1 MKNLMVLR
9 LRSNEL
15 EGEISQKMCQLSS
28 LIMLDLANNSLS
40 GTIPTCLDHIQA
52 KAVEVDKS
60 SNPLKFEYGYD
71 LGNDN
76 YRDSLIFVPKGNEL
90 EYKENLFLVRMIDL
104 SCNKLSGPIP
114 TEVSSLP
121 ALRFLNLSRNHLSGE
136 IPKNMGGMKLPES
149 LDLSVNHIFGE
160 IPQSL
165 TELYFLSFLNLSYSN
180 LSGIYPWAH
189 NFIALMH

>member
-104 SCNKLSGPIP
+104 SCNKLSGHIP
-114 TEVSSLP
+114 T
-121 ALRFLNLSRNHLSGE
+121 
-136 IPKNMGGMKLPES
+136 
-149 LDLSVNHIFGE
+149 D
-160 IPQSL
+160 
-165 TELYFLSFLNLSYSN
+165 
-180 LSGIYPWAH
+180 
-189 NFIALMH
+189 